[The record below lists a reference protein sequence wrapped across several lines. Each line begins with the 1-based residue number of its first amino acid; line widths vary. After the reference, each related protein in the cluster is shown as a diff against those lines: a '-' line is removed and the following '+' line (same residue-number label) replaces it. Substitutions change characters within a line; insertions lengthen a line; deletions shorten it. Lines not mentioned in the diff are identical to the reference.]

1 MCDELSLTIRNTQ
14 IMTKFDFLQVLEH
27 VQQFRITDFAMVPPI
42 AVALAKH
49 PAVKNYD
56 LSSIET
62 IGSGSAPLGR
72 DVSAQVEALWPA
84 GKNNMKQ
91 GWGMTEYS

>member
-1 MCDELSLTIRNTQ
+1 MA
-14 IMTKFDFLQVLEH
+14 KFDLLQVLGYI
-27 VQQFRITDFAMVPPI
+27 QKFRITDLQLVPPI

-56 LSSIET
+56 LSSVES

-72 DVSAQVEALWPA
+72 DVSILVEKLWPP
-84 GKNNMKQ
+84 GKVNMKQ
-91 GWGMTEYS
+91 GWGMTE